1 MKTNRSPLLAFL
13 TLSFVFVVSSVSAG
27 LASAQTST
35 SQLVRLIYV
44 DGDVRFNQG
53 DSKGPN
59 LEKPWEKA
67 EANLPIEQGYALS
80 TGDGRA
86 EVEFESGAIVYLAPN
101 SVLLF
106 NTLQSVGEQITT
118 RIELVSGTLT
128 TNVQPNTGEQ
138 FQVLTATA
146 LIRID
151 YPESSYVRI
160 DSYLDGEAVT
170 PQADTGSGVSQN
182 GGPKVQLKKGETIV
196 FQGDKPMRIDGAG
209 QSPGSADW
217 DTWVAAQV
225 SEREAATQA
234 GLKASGLSAPI
245 PGLADLYNEG
255 TFSSC
260 KYGTCWEP
268 KQPASASPGE
278 TAPATPASPSHA
290 QSQSAPSAAP
300 PASAS
305 QPQQPTASQSPQS
318 QAQPSSLRAPFTPVD
333 LPYILSANGCPTPS
347 WTLTVA
353 RAKTPEEYQ
362 QLLALYYA
370 RLPYLWEAQ
379 AAQWPVC
386 YYARYF
392 YGSGTYHIVIRRR
405 KHRHPVRWVKQG
417 GKVGFVLPHPLDAK
431 NKPLVNQKHGIFLAP
446 SKQGEAFQ
454 FAADQ
459 PKSKTE
465 ILSSPPKQFRD
476 EQPHM
481 EAVSRPDITG
491 RLMETAV
498 NGAKTVATDESTSK
512 ITYNYSSR
520 GFVQQGKPIGGK
532 EQKPVLVAG
541 LNSHGEFNGAPG
553 SGHSSLFGGRPSGGG
568 NRGGN
573 GASSGGR
580 SSGGHSGGHTS
591 SGRSSGGGYSGGGG
605 RSGGGGYSGGGGGGG
620 RSGGGGGG
628 GGGGGRT
635 K

>member
-1 MKTNRSPLLAFL
+1 MKTHRAHFTAFL
-13 TLSFVFVVSSVSAG
+13 ILSLGVFLLSPRSTSA
-27 LASAQTST
+27 AATQDAD
-35 SQLVRLIYV
+35 SQLVRLVYV

-59 LEKPWEKA
+59 LDKPWEKA

-106 NTLQSVGEQITT
+106 NTLQSVGGKITT

-128 TNVQPNTGEQ
+128 TDVQPNTGEQ
-138 FQVLTATA
+138 FQVMTATA

-160 DSYLDGEAVT
+160 DSYLDGESIT
-170 PQADTGSGVSQN
+170 PQADTGSRVSQN
-182 GGPKVQLKKGETIV
+182 GGPKMQLNKGETIV
-196 FQGDKPMRIDGAG
+196 FQGDKPMRIDGPG

-225 SEREAATQA
+225 SARDAATQA
-234 GLKASGLSAPI
+234 GLKASGLSAAI

-268 KQPASASPGE
+268 KQPASPSTPE
-278 TAPATPASPSHA
+278 TASTASTPSTP
-290 QSQSAPSAAP
+290 
-300 PASAS
+300 AS
-305 QPQQPTASQSPQS
+305 QPQQPPAQTSSPS
-318 QAQPSSLRAPFTPVD
+318 APFTPVD
-333 LPYILSANGCPTPS
+333 LPYILSANGCPRPS

-353 RAKTPEEYQ
+353 RAKTLEEYQ
-362 QLLALYYA
+362 KLLALYYA
-370 RLPYLWEAQ
+370 RLPYLWDAEAE
-379 AAQWPVC
+379 WPVC
-386 YYARYF
+386 NYGRYF
-392 YGSGTYHIVIRRR
+392 YSKGNYHIVFRK
-405 KHRHPVRWVKQG
+405 KHRHPIHWVKQG

-431 NKPLVNQKHGIFLAP
+431 GKPPVNLKHGIFLAP

-459 PKSKTE
+459 TKAKTE
-465 ILSSPPKQFRD
+465 ILSSPPKAFRD

-481 EAVSRPDITG
+481 EAVSRPQITG
-491 RLMETAV
+491 RLMQPV
-498 NGAKTVATDESTSK
+498 LNGAKNGAADEKDSK

-520 GFVQQGKPIGGK
+520 SFVEEGKPMGGK
-532 EQKPVLVAG
+532 EPKPVLVAG

-553 SGHSSLFGGRPSGGG
+553 SGRSSLFGGRSSGSGG
-568 NRGGN
+568 NRVGS

-580 SSGGHSGGHTS
+580 SSGGYSGGHTS
-591 SGRSSGGGYSGGGG
+591 SGRSNGSGYSGGGG